1 MKSMTG
7 FGKANFFSDE
17 FDIEIQLR
25 SVNNRFLDLKL
36 YLPNELS
43 FLDIQA
49 RKLIQERISRGTL
62 ELRVNYRDK
71 RLPNATLDF
80 NKLEMYNRLSQQ
92 AAAFLEIEYTPDID
106 KLLEKSDLIIMENED
121 LVDTQFSDAFI
132 SVLTNALEMHQ
143 KMALQEGESM
153 SVFFTNSIHKMLT
166 ALIEIEEYFVEHKA
180 EIHDKLKG
188 RVLELLNDHLTEEN
202 EKRILLETA
211 LYIDKSDVNEEIT
224 RLRNHINKLSSVIS
238 ESGSEAIGKTLNF
251 IMQEMHR
258 EANTLGS
265 KFSTTSS
272 FGNVLILK
280 EEIDKCKE
288 MVLNVE

>member
-7 FGKANFFSDE
+7 FGKASHYSDE

-25 SVNNRFLDLKL
+25 SVNNRFLDMKL

-49 RKLIQERISRGTL
+49 RKMIQEKISRGTL

-92 AAAFLEIEYTPDID
+92 VASYLEIEYTPDID
-106 KLLEKSDLIIMENED
+106 KILENNDLIIMENED
-121 LVDTQFSDAFI
+121 LDDTQFSDSFM
-132 SVLTNALEMHQ
+132 SVLATALDLHQ
-143 KMALQEGESM
+143 KMAMQEGESM
-153 SVFFTNSIHKMLT
+153 NAFFRSSITKMLN
-166 ALIEIEEYFVEHKA
+166 ALLEIEEYFIEHKA

-188 RVLELLNDHLTEEN
+188 RVLELFNDHLTEEN

-211 LYIDKSDVNEEIT
+211 IYIDKSDVNEEIT
-224 RLRNHINKLSSVIS
+224 RLRNHINKLSMIIEETDS
-238 ESGSEAIGKTLNF
+238 EPIGKTLNF